1 MFWWYSESL
10 FRTFEFKKSNS
21 NLHFVPYSSDLLFP
35 LINNCDCNSLMAM
48 WLLGTSTQ
56 TEVEADAWKMNLGR
70 LDERKKKEQGQTF
83 AENRKNALFL
93 FSPCSF
99 VLPSQHECRLCC
111 VTMFKTRRHRVAM
124 NHEKLHFLMMST
136 RDPVSMT
143 CCASSLWLRLAA
155 ASSSSHIK
163 RENHCLQVIVHI
175 CPLYSQSQSHW
186 LVSKDSK
193 GQEYRSIYSKP
204 LLPQLTSFSVQLSST
219 ESVQVESGIAHVQHT
234 RQQTERE
241 MHLC

>member
-1 MFWWYSESL
+1 
-10 FRTFEFKKSNS
+10 
-21 NLHFVPYSSDLLFP
+21 
-35 LINNCDCNSLMAM
+35 MA
-48 WLLGTSTQ
+48 TQ

-111 VTMFKTRRHRVAM
+111 VTMFKPRHHRVAM
-124 NHEKLHFLMMST
+124 NHEKLHFSTMST

-143 CCASSLWLRLAA
+143 CCTSFLWLRLAA

-163 RENHCLQVIVHI
+163 RENQCLQVIVHI
-175 CPLYSQSQSHW
+175 CPLYSQSQW

-193 GQEYRSIYSKP
+193 GQEYRSQFIQNHYFLNWLLSQFSWALQKVCRSRAELHMCNPPGSK
-204 LLPQLTSFSVQLSST
+204 QREKCTYVNASESS
-219 ESVQVESGIAHVQHT
+219 
-234 RQQTERE
+234 
-241 MHLC
+241 